1 MIAML
6 VAAAVAMA
14 LALSALRIV
23 AGPTLY
29 DRVLGASCAC
39 YQGALIAAAVA
50 VSAGRSD
57 WIDMCFA
64 FLAVAMVANVAV
76 LKFFRA
82 RTFQT
87 PLTNTGGAG

>member
-6 VAAAVAMA
+6 VGAAVAMV
-14 LALSALRIV
+14 LALSALRII

-29 DRVLGASCAC
+29 DRVLGVTSAC
-39 YQGALIAAAVA
+39 NHGALIAAAAA
-50 VSAGRSD
+50 VSAGRDD
-57 WIDMCFA
+57 WIDICFA
-64 FLAVAMVANVAV
+64 FLAVAMVTNVAV

-87 PLTNTGGAG
+87 PLTNTGGTG